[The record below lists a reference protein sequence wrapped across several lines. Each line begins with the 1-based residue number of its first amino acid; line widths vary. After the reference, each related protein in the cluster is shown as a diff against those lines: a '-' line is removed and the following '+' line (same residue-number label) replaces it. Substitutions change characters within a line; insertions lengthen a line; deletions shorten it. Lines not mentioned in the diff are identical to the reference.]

1 VPPPQLCV
9 GAVVVSD
16 ERLLMVRRGRNP
28 GAGKWSIPGGR
39 VEPGE
44 TPEQAVSRELTEET
58 GIRGACEGLM
68 GSLERQGP
76 GYHFVILDYRMRPIG
91 IGDPVA
97 GDDAAEVAWV
107 PLGEVT
113 GRALVEGLGRFLEMH
128 GVIVASETSR

>member
-1 VPPPQLCV
+1 MPPPQLCV

-76 GYHFVILDYRMRPIG
+76 GYHFVILDYRMRPVG
-91 IGDPVA
+91 TGDPVA